1 MTVKTM
7 MKYYK
12 QRNASQEFIIG
23 FTYNKTIY
31 FIQMKHIPL
40 KYLKVEEASRKQ
52 GQSLRLRLNKEQCAK
67 LIKKAQSLGIENI
80 LIDNKYN
87 KGEMFEKHIT
97 EHFKKEWKKDNIP
110 YWKQGDINLNGIEIQ
125 IKYNGATLTTTKQI
139 KKGR

>member
-23 FTYNKTIY
+23 FTYNKTVY

-67 LIKKAQSLGIENI
+67 LIKKAQLLGTENI
-80 LIDNKYN
+80 LIDTKYN

-97 EHFKKEWKKDNIP
+97 EYFEKEWKKDNIP

-125 IKYNGATLTTTKQI
+125 IKFNGATLTTTKQI